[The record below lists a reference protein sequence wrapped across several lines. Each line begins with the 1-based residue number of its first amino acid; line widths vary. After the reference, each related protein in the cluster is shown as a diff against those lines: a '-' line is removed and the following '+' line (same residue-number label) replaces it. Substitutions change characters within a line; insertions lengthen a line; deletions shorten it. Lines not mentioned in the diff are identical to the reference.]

1 MPLPFILGGIAI
13 AATSYGAKKTYDG
26 AQDKLAANSIVRNAQ
41 TTYEEKKLTFDN
53 YNERAEK
60 SLNQLGSLQLKIGT
74 DFGKFRTIAQQ
85 LIETIDNNSN
95 KDIKVDIPQHKLD
108 KIKRLEISATS
119 YLSKVSIAGVGGGAA
134 AYAVYG
140 GVMAFAAASTGTSI
154 AALSGAAA
162 YNATMAAIGGGSIA
176 AGGYGMLGG
185 AYILG
190 GVVAAPIIA
199 IAGWAFA
206 SHAEEALSD
215 AYKIKREVNGAVGKM
230 DLSINQLDKINI
242 YSSKITNKIETIYTN
257 YFLPYLKVL
266 QDINKRKENGDDISN
281 LDADILRAVGNGY
294 QVAAILADIIATP
307 LFKPK
312 MNENG
317 KVAING
323 ENVVEFETDYN
334 NLRVLNTKSIDDA
347 LFNCISK
354 SSEYKP

>member
-41 TTYEEKKLTFDN
+41 ITYKEKKVTFDN

-60 SLNQLGSLQLKIGT
+60 SLNQLGSLQLKIAT

-85 LIETIDNNSN
+85 LIKTIDNNSK
-95 KDIKVDIPQHKLD
+95 KDIKTDIPQHKLD

-119 YLSKVSIAGVGGGAA
+119 YLGKVSIAGVGGGAA
-134 AYAVYG
+134 AYAVYS

-154 AALSGAAA
+154 SALSGVAA
-162 YNATMAAIGGGSIA
+162 YNATMAAIGGGSLA

-190 GVVAAPIIA
+190 SVVAAPMIA

-206 SHAEEALSD
+206 SHAEEALTD
-215 AYKIKREVNGAVGKM
+215 AYKIKREVNEAVVKM
-230 DLSINQLDKINI
+230 DLSINQLDKINL
-242 YSSKITNKIETIYTN
+242 YSSKITKKIEIIYNN

-266 QDINKRKENGDDISN
+266 QDINNRKENGDDISN
-281 LDADILRAVGNGY
+281 LDVDILRAIGNGY

-323 ENVVEFETDYN
+323 DNVVEFETDHN